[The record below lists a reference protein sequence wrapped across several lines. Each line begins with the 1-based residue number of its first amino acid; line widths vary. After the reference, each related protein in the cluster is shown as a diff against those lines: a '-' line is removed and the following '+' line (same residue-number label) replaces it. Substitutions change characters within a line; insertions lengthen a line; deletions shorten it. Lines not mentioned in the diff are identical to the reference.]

1 MAATAARINS
11 DKARI
16 SFMRI
21 SFINYRLIIFI
32 YYSISLCFSMQKI
45 NRLIRFMDRVFRDP
59 GPGQAFRRDPL

>member
-16 SFMRI
+16 SFT
-21 SFINYRLIIFI
+21 NYRFIIFI